1 MQKTTADLG
10 IGKEYKD
17 VFELEGVPAFR
28 QFYNFMIFPAK
39 YIYRGFY
46 NAWHVIK
53 APTIANKDATRT
65 LFRMDTA
72 KAICA
77 ELAGLI
83 WGEQCDIVV
92 TRKGEEIEGDK
103 LQEWVNKV
111 LQENNFYTKMQGS
124 IEQGAALGGGAIKA
138 FVTTKRDENGKPI
151 PGTERVVLD
160 WCMADQFVPTAWD
173 NAKVTEGVFVSRT
186 AKDGYYYTRLEWH
199 KWNGDTYV
207 IKNDLYRAKDLRTMG
222 SAQDSQDILGIYYP
236 LSAVYPELEPEVTIN
251 GLNKSL
257 FEYWHTPMA
266 NNVDD
271 NSPLGIS
278 VYGNAFDTLHGIDI
292 CYDSLIREMR
302 LGKKRLIVP
311 ASAVKTS
318 VDEQTGEM
326 RRYFDANDEVYE
338 ALAYDD
344 PEKLKI
350 QDSNADLRIDEHVEA
365 LNALLSVLCLQVGFS
380 ASTFSFDTKSGL
392 KTATEVISENSK
404 TYKTIKNFQDQIAP
418 AIRGTVENIIRLGC
432 LYGIE
437 YEGQTIESLAADGY
451 EIAVNMEDAVLE
463 DSRTK
468 MDKGLKLMTN
478 GVLSKKTFLTD
489 TRFGV
494 GMTDDEADQE
504 LKRIADEGSMTAK
517 AFDLFESGAIE

>member
-39 YIYRGFY
+39 YIYRGLY

-53 APTIANKDATRT
+53 APTIADKNATRT

-83 WGEQCDIVV
+83 WGEQCSVVV

-103 LQEWVNKV
+103 LQEWVDKV
-111 LQENNFYTKMQGS
+111 LRENNFSTKMQGS

-138 FVTTKRDENGKPI
+138 FVTTKRDESGKPI

-173 NAKVTEGVFVSRT
+173 NTKVTEGVFVSRT
-186 AKDGYYYTRLEWH
+186 AKGGYYYTRLEWH

-207 IKNDLYRAKDLRTMG
+207 IKNDLYRAKDLRTTG

-236 LSAVYPELEPEVTIN
+236 LSEVYPELEPEVTIN

-326 RRYFDANDEVYE
+326 RRYFDANDEAYE
-338 ALAYDD
+338 ALSYDD
-344 PEKLKI
+344 PDKLKI
-350 QDSNADLRIDEHVEA
+350 QDSNASLRIDEHVEA

-380 ASTFSFDTKSGL
+380 ASTFSFDTKSGF

-418 AIRGTVENIIRLGC
+418 AVRGTVENIIRLGC

-463 DSRTK
+463 DSGTK
-468 MDKGLKLMTN
+468 MDKGLKLLTN

-504 LKRIADEGSMTAK
+504 LKRIADEGSLTAK